1 MGWARQPRLR
11 SPPLPGFRPD
21 DHDHHQCRR
30 GRTDRTDTVR
40 RRQPRSGVTRAII
53 IMIMMSAGAWR
64 TISGLPV
71 PTCQAGDFRPRF
83 HCPARV
89 SESESLRPL
98 ASTGPAAEPARLFG
112 PVGPCAKT
120 KSWRK
125 NFSCVLEVGSRMVSF
140 SQECVS
146 CWLLQFLI
154 DQLPT

>member
-1 MGWARQPRLR
+1 MTPGRRTTSSTARVIVRRLGDARLARRPGPGRSMGWPRQPRLR

-120 KSWRK
+120 KS
-125 NFSCVLEVGSRMVSF
+125 
-140 SQECVS
+140 
-146 CWLLQFLI
+146 
-154 DQLPT
+154 